1 MTPTPEG
8 FDRPLH
14 PDVTIPVKTYL
25 DGNTG
30 GYMCK
35 CATCPTSFLGYK
47 GDVTCPGC
55 VESTTAKPHLA
66 RATPS
71 LAPEGQ
77 DDMDP
82 TEWDAAHTRCEKCDE
97 PYQVVRPGKI
107 QPSCCCDY
115 IASLHER
122 INELELRVAD
132 LRAKQP
138 EVGLTDTS
146 SPEGFETITIPPGS
160 PVHPPTPEAHKE
172 SDHA

>member
-8 FDRPLH
+8 LLPCPFCGSD
-14 PDVTIPVKTYL
+14 DVQEGMACHEWWVVC
-25 DGNTG
+25 D
-30 GYMCK
+30 
-35 CATCPTSFLGYK
+35 TCGVSTKLADSQEQARARWNRRSPT
-47 GDVTCPGC
+47 
-55 VESTTAKPHLA
+55 AAANLA